1 MLFLHQVQQG
11 FCFIYSPSFS
21 VAGVG
26 PFDIDLHFALQ
37 VWHFCTSTVLLR
49 GRRGTLW
56 HGWNESNSHTRRF
69 FVLVS
74 LWNAFF
80 FQSLAP
86 VSKSDV
92 CVYGG
97 VSMRCFI
104 LCSKVMQNG
113 CVLKWCLRV
122 CSKVILLPYLSG
134 AYGFWIP
141 TASFVCETRIEF
153 DINFYIWVDINF
165 DHVFRFFSW
174 WCGF

>member
-1 MLFLHQVQQG
+1 MSWQSLHQVQQHINPKG
-11 FCFIYSPSFS
+11 LVALLTSSTTRLLFHIFTFIFC
-21 VAGVG
+21 GRRWG
-26 PFDIDLHFALQ
+26 PFDIDLHFAWQ

-49 GRRGTLW
+49 GRRGWLKRVKFSYEEVFLCW
-56 HGWNESNSHTRRF
+56 P
-69 FVLVS
+69 S

-122 CSKVILLPYLSG
+122 CSKVILLPMRSRCKSNNARG
-134 AYGFWIP
+134 KDVSHPHFW
-141 TASFVCETRIEF
+141 
-153 DINFYIWVDINF
+153 
-165 DHVFRFFSW
+165 
-174 WCGF
+174 